1 MSGQIFSCHINQ
13 NSGRKRL
20 LFHRY
25 DSSCRLLP
33 YLYLSP
39 SSMTR
44 LEHHLSHLQRFGIRP
59 GLERV
64 RAILSRLDNPQSSY
78 PIVLVGGTNGKGST
92 CEFLARR
99 LASKG
104 KASEGKVVG
113 LFTSPHL
120 YKWNERIRVLDSVVF
135 SSDALFPG
143 AISDDEF
150 DELFDEMKPHLD
162 EIAGDAN
169 LGQPTEFETLTAL
182 GLLYFARR
190 KVDIAV
196 VEVGLG
202 GRWDATNVVEPLVSV
217 VTHVALDH
225 CDRLGNTHVEIAR
238 DKVQIARLGRV
249 FVTAETRADVLQ
261 VFQAHCDQIGAR
273 LWSFRSIEYSNDR
286 ASLQAVVD
294 ALPETQDQTT
304 PEFQIENAQTAF
316 VAQAALAQSDA
327 RFFRPDSETEQSVLS
342 TTVAGRFQIVAHD
355 PTVVLDGANNPD
367 GAAQLARQLA
377 RWLAQHPGSRL
388 ILVLGILADKD
399 YRAMIALLAPLAARV
414 VATQSNSPRACAAD
428 EVALTAQQ
436 FCDHV
441 EIVVPVRA
449 ALEAARQSSTRD
461 DIICVT
467 GSFYTVGEA

>member
-1 MSGQIFSCHINQ
+1 
-13 NSGRKRL
+13 
-20 LFHRY
+20 
-25 DSSCRLLP
+25 
-33 YLYLSP
+33 
-39 SSMTR
+39 MTR

-64 RAILSRLDNPQSSY
+64 RAILSRLDNPQNDY

-99 LASKG
+99 LATENKN
-104 KASEGKVVG
+104 VG

-120 YKWNERIRVLDSVVF
+120 YKWNERIRVLDAQSLF
-135 SSDALFPG
+135 ASGLSDESSSELFPG
-143 AISDDEF
+143 AITDDEF
-150 DELFDEMKPHLD
+150 DALFDEMQPHLD
-162 EIAGDAN
+162 EIADDAN

-190 KVDIAV
+190 NVDIAV

-238 DKVQIARLGRV
+238 DKVQIARLCRV

-286 ASLQAVVD
+286 ANLQTVVD

-377 RWLAQHPGSRL
+377 RWLAQHPNSRL

-428 EVALTAQQ
+428 EVALESQQ

-449 ALEAARQSSTRD
+449 ALEAARQSSTRN

>member
-1 MSGQIFSCHINQ
+1 
-13 NSGRKRL
+13 
-20 LFHRY
+20 
-25 DSSCRLLP
+25 
-33 YLYLSP
+33 
-39 SSMTR
+39 MTR

-64 RAILSRLDNPQSSY
+64 RAILSRLENPQNSY

-99 LASKG
+99 LATENKS
-104 KASEGKVVG
+104 VG

-120 YKWNERIRVLDSVVF
+120 YKWNERIRVLDSQSLSLNEA
-135 SSDALFPG
+135 SSELFPG

-150 DELFDEMKPHLD
+150 DALFDQMQPHLD

-190 KVDIAV
+190 NVDIAV

-225 CDRLGNTHVEIAR
+225 CDRLGNTHVGIAR
-238 DKVQIARLGRV
+238 DKVQIARPNRV

-273 LWSFRSIEYSNDR
+273 LWSFRNIEYSNDR
-286 ASLQAVVD
+286 ASLQTVVD
-294 ALPETQDQTT
+294 SLPAVQDQTT

-316 VAQAALAQSDA
+316 VAQAALAKSDA
-327 RFFRPDSETEQSVLS
+327 RFFRPDSETEQSVFS
-342 TTVAGRFQIVAHD
+342 TTVPGRFQIVAHD

-367 GAAQLARQLA
+367 GAAQLARQLE
-377 RWLAQHPGSRL
+377 RWLAQHPNSRL

-399 YRAMIALLAPLAARV
+399 YRAMIAHLAPLATRII
-414 VATQSNSPRACAAD
+414 ATQSNSPRACAAD
-428 EVALTAQQ
+428 EVALTAQP
-436 FCDHV
+436 FCDQV

-449 ALEAARQSSTRD
+449 ALEAARQSSTRN

>member
-1 MSGQIFSCHINQ
+1 
-13 NSGRKRL
+13 
-20 LFHRY
+20 
-25 DSSCRLLP
+25 
-33 YLYLSP
+33 
-39 SSMTR
+39 MTR

-78 PIVLVGGTNGKGST
+78 PIMLVGGTNGKGST

-99 LASKG
+99 LA
-104 KASEGKVVG
+104 AEGKVVG

-120 YKWNERIRVLDSVVF
+120 YKWNERIRVLDAQSLSLDK
-135 SSDALFPG
+135 SSSELFPG
-143 AISDDEF
+143 AITDDEF
-150 DELFDEMKPHLD
+150 DALFDQMQPHLD
-162 EIAGDAN
+162 EIARDAN

-182 GLLYFARR
+182 GLYYFGRR
-190 KVDIAV
+190 NVDIAV

-238 DKVQIARLGRV
+238 DKVQIARPDRV

-286 ASLQAVVD
+286 ANLQAVVD

-316 VAQAALAQSDA
+316 VAQAALSQSDV

-355 PTVVLDGANNPD
+355 PAIVLDGANNPD
-367 GAAQLARQLA
+367 GAAQLAQQLK

-388 ILVLGILADKD
+388 VLVLGILVDKD

-428 EVALTAQQ
+428 EVALESQQ

-449 ALEAARQSSTRD
+449 ALEAARQSSTRN